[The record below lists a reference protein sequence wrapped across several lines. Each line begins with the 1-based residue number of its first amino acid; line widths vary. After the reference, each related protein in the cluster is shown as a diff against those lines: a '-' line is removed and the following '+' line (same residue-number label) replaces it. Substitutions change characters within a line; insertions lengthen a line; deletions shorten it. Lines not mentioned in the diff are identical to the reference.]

1 MQDFMNKVGKKASR
15 AADIAGNK
23 ASEIMEVTRLKSK
36 LNDVNQVKNAA
47 KKDIGDYCFSLYE
60 AGKIDDPNIIELCK
74 KIESAIEAAEHI
86 ESEIE
91 AAKAEYAARMDA
103 GDPNLND

>member
-1 MQDFMNKVGKKASR
+1 MQDFLNKVGKKASR

-47 KKDIGDYCFSLYE
+47 KKDIGDYCFSL
-60 AGKIDDPNIIELCK
+60 
-74 KIESAIEAAEHI
+74 
-86 ESEIE
+86 
-91 AAKAEYAARMDA
+91 
-103 GDPNLND
+103 

>member
-1 MQDFMNKVGKKASR
+1 MQDFLNKVGKKASR

-23 ASEIMEVTRLKSK
+23 ASEVMEVTRLKSK
-36 LNDVNQVKNAA
+36 LNDINQVKNAA
-47 KKDIGDYCFSLYE
+47 KSDIGGYCFTMYKS
-60 AGKIDDPNIIELCK
+60 GKIEDPNIIELCK

-91 AAKAEYAARMDA
+91 AAKAEYAARIDS
-103 GDPNLND
+103 GNPSLND

>member
-1 MQDFMNKVGKKASR
+1 MQDFLNKVGKKASR
-15 AADIAGNK
+15 AADIAGTK
-23 ASEIMEVTRLKSK
+23 ASELMEVTKLKSK

-47 KKDIGDYCFSLYE
+47 KKDIGDYCFTLYE
-60 AGKIDDPNIIELCK
+60 AGKIDDPNIVELCR
-74 KIESAIEAAEHI
+74 KIEAAIEAAESI

-91 AAKAEYAARMDA
+91 AARAEYAARIDP